1 MRLGLS
7 PAKRPHKRQWAR
19 NIADARRTRS
29 SRVASRV
36 ATAIPAGKGQG
47 GAKRGPLRLGAH
59 PSEQSLDGLHQ
70 ILRPGLGGEAVHHP
84 AFTVNQELGEVPLD
98 GLAAKEP
105 GLLLLEPAIE
115 GVGTDAVDL
124 AFGHQGEADRVVER
138 AEAGDLL
145 GIARLLMAEL
155 IAGKAQDL
163 EALGAELAIEGL
175 KPGVLG
181 GKTAA
186 ACHVDHQHDTALQI
200 GGGPGRAIESLQG
213 DEGQGHGFS

>member
-1 MRLGLS
+1 
-7 PAKRPHKRQWAR
+7 
-19 NIADARRTRS
+19 
-29 SRVASRV
+29 
-36 ATAIPAGKGQG
+36 
-47 GAKRGPLRLGAH
+47 
-59 PSEQSLDGLHQ
+59 
-70 ILRPGLGGEAVHHP
+70 
-84 AFTVNQELGEVPLD
+84 
-98 GLAAKEP
+98 
-105 GLLLLEPAIE
+105 LLLEPAIE
-115 GVGTDAVDL
+115 GVGPGAVDL